1 MRRGC
6 RSARRNTG
14 KVRIGREQAAMEAL
28 SHSASLA
35 DLIEKRSAARWTGC
49 SARDFAEAVVAKLE
63 WRCKQQSFVAD
74 VLGTQAKVKLLYDR
88 AVAANAQCLRG
99 MEVQACEEYAK
110 LADELGLTPDEVRSA
125 GKPDSL
131 PGNASSNVRQSRV
144 A

>member
-1 MRRGC
+1 
-6 RSARRNTG
+6 
-14 KVRIGREQAAMEAL
+14 MEAL

-74 VLGTQAKVKLLYDR
+74 VLGTQAEVKAQYDR

-99 MEVQACEEYAK
+99 MEVRRICAHLRQYS
-110 LADELGLTPDEVRSA
+110 LLTMRISA
-125 GKPDSL
+125 L
-131 PGNASSNVRQSRV
+131 QL
-144 A
+144 